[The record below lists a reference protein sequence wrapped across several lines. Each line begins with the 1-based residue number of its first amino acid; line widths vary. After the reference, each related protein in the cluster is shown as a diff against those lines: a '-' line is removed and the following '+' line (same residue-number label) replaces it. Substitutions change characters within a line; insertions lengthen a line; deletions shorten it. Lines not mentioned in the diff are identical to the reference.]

1 MSRTMNL
8 LRTFYPLLI
17 SQPRIIDYLY
27 YTNANDNLTT
37 TLYYGENTI
46 TSIPEYI
53 ETVTVDTIGA
63 TTFCYD
69 RNVESVTI
77 PSNITTIE

>member
-1 MSRTMNL
+1 MSRTMGL

-17 SQPRIIDYLY
+17 SQPRVIDYLY
-27 YTNANDNLTT
+27 YENSNSNLTT
-37 TLYYGENTI
+37 TLYYGENTS
-46 TSIPEYI
+46 TEIPNKI
-53 ETVTVDTIGA
+53 NRVTVDTIGA